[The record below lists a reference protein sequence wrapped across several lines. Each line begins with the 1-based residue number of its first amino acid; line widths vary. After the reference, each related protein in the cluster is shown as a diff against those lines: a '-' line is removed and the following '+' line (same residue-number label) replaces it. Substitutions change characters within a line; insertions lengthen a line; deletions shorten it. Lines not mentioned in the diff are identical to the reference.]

1 MSRIENTGQIKTGYS
16 VKSGTNPEEKV
27 ENGSDFASMLTKYKK
42 KAAQDD
48 ETKKAETGETKNKE
62 TQPEETKNRGNEK
75 QVNGRQS
82 GENEKTAEIKAE
94 IKVTDIQDEKNSQDG
109 EKEQEQELAAAY
121 ASEACYRTFV
131 QITAENSKT
140 PAVYNNEI
148 NGIQDLAVQTTVETG
163 MEDQTAAVSTIQ
175 QTESPHTESPHTETA
190 VHADDLKLRNRSDQT
205 GEKEK
210 SGEAEEAGQSKQTAK
225 MNREEEIPDQK
236 EHISGKEMTAL
247 ASPGYTGTVESSA
260 GTAAKPAAVDTGPAD
275 RLPTAQDTLTEDLG
289 NYLDTKI
296 SEKKG
301 KLELSLEPERL
312 GKLTIRLEYEKGK
325 TEVTIF
331 STSAK
336 TLEILSKE
344 AGHLA
349 QILEEKTG
357 HPVIPISAKEEK
369 GITELEEQIKDMF
382 FGGEISFNDEV
393 YITNARH
400 KAALEEADR
409 SLDLVRNSIEM
420 GMPEDFFSI
429 DLMNAYENLGKI
441 LGESVGED
449 LVNEIFSKFCM
460 GK

>member
-109 EKEQEQELAAAY
+109 EKEQELAAAY

-175 QTESPHTESPHTETA
+175 QTESPHTESPHTETD

-236 EHISGKEMTAL
+236 EQISGKEMTAL

-357 HPVIPISAKEEK
+357 TPTVIYTPEQTENRQNMDQDPGHGRNGRQDQKEQRQK
-369 GITELEEQIKDMF
+369 QDD
-382 FGGEISFNDEV
+382 SF
-393 YITNARH
+393 AQQLR
-400 KAALEEADR
+400 
-409 SLDLVRNSIEM
+409 
-420 GMPEDFFSI
+420 
-429 DLMNAYENLGKI
+429 LG
-441 LGESVGED
+441 LT
-449 LVNEIFSKFCM
+449 
-460 GK
+460 

>member
-1 MSRIENTGQIKTGYS
+1 MNRIDNAGQVKTGYS
-16 VKSGTNPEEKV
+16 AKSGTNSEEKV
-27 ENGSDFASMLTKYKK
+27 GNGSHFASMLTKYKK

-62 TQPEETKNRGNEK
+62 TQPEETKNRENEK

-82 GENEKTAEIKAE
+82 GENEKTDEIKAE

-121 ASEACYRTFV
+121 ASETCYRTFV

-148 NGIQDLAVQTTVETG
+148 NGIQDLAVQTTSETG

-175 QTESPHTESPHTETA
+175 QTESPHSEIA
-190 VHADDLKLRNRSDQT
+190 VHADGLKLQNRLEQT
-205 GEKEK
+205 GETEDT
-210 SGEAEEAGQSKQTAK
+210 GRTEETGQSKQTAK

-247 ASPGYTGTVESSA
+247 ASSSYTGTVESSA

-275 RLPTAQDTLTEDLG
+275 RLATAQDTLTEDLG

-357 HPVIPISAKEEK
+357 TPTVIYTPEQTENRQNMDQDTGHGRNGRQDQKEQRQK
-369 GITELEEQIKDMF
+369 QDD
-382 FGGEISFNDEV
+382 SF
-393 YITNARH
+393 AQQLR
-400 KAALEEADR
+400 
-409 SLDLVRNSIEM
+409 
-420 GMPEDFFSI
+420 
-429 DLMNAYENLGKI
+429 LG
-441 LGESVGED
+441 LT
-449 LVNEIFSKFCM
+449 
-460 GK
+460 

>member
-62 TQPEETKNRGNEK
+62 TQPEETKNSGNEK

-175 QTESPHTESPHTETA
+175 QTESPHTETA

-357 HPVIPISAKEEK
+357 TPTVIYTPEQTENRQNMDQDTGHGRNGRQDQKEQRQK
-369 GITELEEQIKDMF
+369 QDD
-382 FGGEISFNDEV
+382 SF
-393 YITNARH
+393 AQQLR
-400 KAALEEADR
+400 
-409 SLDLVRNSIEM
+409 
-420 GMPEDFFSI
+420 
-429 DLMNAYENLGKI
+429 LG
-441 LGESVGED
+441 LA
-449 LVNEIFSKFCM
+449 
-460 GK
+460 

>member
-148 NGIQDLAVQTTVETG
+148 NGIQDLAVQTTVKTG

-236 EHISGKEMTAL
+236 EQISGKEMTAL

-357 HPVIPISAKEEK
+357 TPTVIYTPEQTENRQNMDQDPGHGRNGRQDQKEQRQK
-369 GITELEEQIKDMF
+369 QDD
-382 FGGEISFNDEV
+382 SF
-393 YITNARH
+393 AQQLR
-400 KAALEEADR
+400 
-409 SLDLVRNSIEM
+409 
-420 GMPEDFFSI
+420 
-429 DLMNAYENLGKI
+429 LG
-441 LGESVGED
+441 LT
-449 LVNEIFSKFCM
+449 
-460 GK
+460 

>member
-1 MSRIENTGQIKTGYS
+1 MSRIENTGQIKPGYS
-16 VKSGTNPEEKV
+16 VKAATNSEEKV
-27 ENGSDFASMLTKYKK
+27 GNGSDFASMLTKYQK

-121 ASEACYRTFV
+121 ASETCYRTFV

-175 QTESPHTESPHTETA
+175 QTESPHTETA
-190 VHADDLKLRNRSDQT
+190 VHADDLKLRNRLDQT

-225 MNREEEIPDQK
+225 MNREEETPGRK

-247 ASPGYTGTVESSA
+247 ASSGYRGTVESSA
-260 GTAAKPAAVDTGPAD
+260 GTAEKPAAADIGPAD
-275 RLPTAQDTLTEDLG
+275 RLATAQDTLTEDLG

-357 HPVIPISAKEEK
+357 TPTVIYTPEQTENRQNMDQNPGHGRNGRQDQKEQRQK
-369 GITELEEQIKDMF
+369 QDD
-382 FGGEISFNDEV
+382 SFV
-393 YITNARH
+393 QQLR
-400 KAALEEADR
+400 
-409 SLDLVRNSIEM
+409 
-420 GMPEDFFSI
+420 
-429 DLMNAYENLGKI
+429 LG
-441 LGESVGED
+441 LA
-449 LVNEIFSKFCM
+449 
-460 GK
+460 

>member
-210 SGEAEEAGQSKQTAK
+210 SGESEEAGQSKQTAK

-247 ASPGYTGTVESSA
+247 ASPGYRGTVESSA

-357 HPVIPISAKEEK
+357 TPTVIYTPEQTENRQNMDQDPGHGRNGRQDQKEQRQK
-369 GITELEEQIKDMF
+369 QDD
-382 FGGEISFNDEV
+382 SF
-393 YITNARH
+393 AQQLR
-400 KAALEEADR
+400 
-409 SLDLVRNSIEM
+409 
-420 GMPEDFFSI
+420 
-429 DLMNAYENLGKI
+429 LG
-441 LGESVGED
+441 LA
-449 LVNEIFSKFCM
+449 
-460 GK
+460 

>member
-27 ENGSDFASMLTKYKK
+27 ENGSDFASMLTKYQK
-42 KAAQDD
+42 KAAQND

-82 GENEKTAEIKAE
+82 GENVKTDEIKAE
-94 IKVTDIQDEKNSQDG
+94 IKVTDIQDGKNSQDG

-121 ASEACYRTFV
+121 VSEACYRTFV

-148 NGIQDLAVQTTVETG
+148 NGIQDLAVQTTSETG

-236 EHISGKEMTAL
+236 EHLSGKEMTAL
-247 ASPGYTGTVESSA
+247 ASSGYTGTVESSA

-275 RLPTAQDTLTEDLG
+275 RLATAQDTLTEDLG

-357 HPVIPISAKEEK
+357 TPTVIYTPEQTENRQNMDQDPGHGRNGRQDQKEQRQK
-369 GITELEEQIKDMF
+369 QDD
-382 FGGEISFNDEV
+382 SF
-393 YITNARH
+393 AQQLR
-400 KAALEEADR
+400 
-409 SLDLVRNSIEM
+409 
-420 GMPEDFFSI
+420 
-429 DLMNAYENLGKI
+429 LG
-441 LGESVGED
+441 LT
-449 LVNEIFSKFCM
+449 
-460 GK
+460 

>member
-1 MSRIENTGQIKTGYS
+1 MNRIENTGQVKTGYS
-16 VKSGTNPEEKV
+16 VKSGTNSEEKV
-27 ENGSDFASMLTKYKK
+27 GNGSDFASMLTKYKK

-62 TQPEETKNRGNEK
+62 TQPEETKNRENEK

-82 GENEKTAEIKAE
+82 GENEKTDEIKAE

-121 ASEACYRTFV
+121 ASETCYRTFV

-148 NGIQDLAVQTTVETG
+148 NGIQDLAVQTTSETG

-175 QTESPHTESPHTETA
+175 QTESPHSEIA
-190 VHADDLKLRNRSDQT
+190 VHADGLKLQNRLEQT
-205 GEKEK
+205 GETEDT
-210 SGEAEEAGQSKQTAK
+210 GRTEETGQSKQTAK

-247 ASPGYTGTVESSA
+247 ASSSYTGTVESSA

-275 RLPTAQDTLTEDLG
+275 RLATAQDTLTEDLG

-357 HPVIPISAKEEK
+357 NPTVIYTPDQTENRQNMDQDTGHGRNGRQDQKEQRQK
-369 GITELEEQIKDMF
+369 QDD
-382 FGGEISFNDEV
+382 SF
-393 YITNARH
+393 AQQLR
-400 KAALEEADR
+400 
-409 SLDLVRNSIEM
+409 
-420 GMPEDFFSI
+420 
-429 DLMNAYENLGKI
+429 LG
-441 LGESVGED
+441 LA
-449 LVNEIFSKFCM
+449 
-460 GK
+460 

>member
-82 GENEKTAEIKAE
+82 EENEKTDEIKAE

-148 NGIQDLAVQTTVETG
+148 NGIQDLAVQTTSETG

-175 QTESPHTESPHTETA
+175 QTESPHTETA
-190 VHADDLKLRNRSDQT
+190 VHADGLKLQNRLEQT
-205 GEKEK
+205 GETEDT
-210 SGEAEEAGQSKQTAK
+210 GRTEEAGQSKQTAK

-275 RLPTAQDTLTEDLG
+275 RLVTAQDTLTEDLG

-357 HPVIPISAKEEK
+357 TPTVIYTPEQTENRQNMDQDPGHGRNGRQDQKEQRQK
-369 GITELEEQIKDMF
+369 QDD
-382 FGGEISFNDEV
+382 SF
-393 YITNARH
+393 AQQLR
-400 KAALEEADR
+400 
-409 SLDLVRNSIEM
+409 
-420 GMPEDFFSI
+420 
-429 DLMNAYENLGKI
+429 LG
-441 LGESVGED
+441 LA
-449 LVNEIFSKFCM
+449 
-460 GK
+460 

>member
-1 MSRIENTGQIKTGYS
+1 MSRIENTGQIKPGYS
-16 VKSGTNPEEKV
+16 VKAATNSEEKV
-27 ENGSDFASMLTKYKK
+27 GNGSDFASMLTKYQK

-121 ASEACYRTFV
+121 ASETCYRTFV

-148 NGIQDLAVQTTVETG
+148 NGIQDLAVQTTSETG

-175 QTESPHTESPHTETA
+175 QTESPHTETD

-225 MNREEEIPDQK
+225 MNREEEMPGRK

-275 RLPTAQDTLTEDLG
+275 RLATAQDTLTEDLG

-357 HPVIPISAKEEK
+357 NPTVIYTPDQ
-369 GITELEEQIKDMF
+369 TENRQNMDQDTGQGRNDRQEHREQRQKQDD
-382 FGGEISFNDEV
+382 SF
-393 YITNARH
+393 AQQLR
-400 KAALEEADR
+400 
-409 SLDLVRNSIEM
+409 
-420 GMPEDFFSI
+420 
-429 DLMNAYENLGKI
+429 LG
-441 LGESVGED
+441 LA
-449 LVNEIFSKFCM
+449 
-460 GK
+460 

>member
-27 ENGSDFASMLTKYKK
+27 ENGSDFASMLTKYQK

-75 QVNGRQS
+75 QVNGRQT

-94 IKVTDIQDEKNSQDG
+94 IKVTDIQNEKNSQDG

-140 PAVYNNEI
+140 PAAYNNEI

-175 QTESPHTESPHTETA
+175 QTESPHTETA

-236 EHISGKEMTAL
+236 EQISGKEMTAL

-357 HPVIPISAKEEK
+357 TPTVIYTPEQTENRQNMDQDPGHGRNGRQDQKEQRQK
-369 GITELEEQIKDMF
+369 QDD
-382 FGGEISFNDEV
+382 SF
-393 YITNARH
+393 AQQLR
-400 KAALEEADR
+400 
-409 SLDLVRNSIEM
+409 
-420 GMPEDFFSI
+420 
-429 DLMNAYENLGKI
+429 LG
-441 LGESVGED
+441 LT
-449 LVNEIFSKFCM
+449 
-460 GK
+460 

>member
-1 MSRIENTGQIKTGYS
+1 MSRIENTSQIKTGYS

-236 EHISGKEMTAL
+236 EHLSGKEMTAL
-247 ASPGYTGTVESSA
+247 ASSGYTGTVESSA

-357 HPVIPISAKEEK
+357 TPTVIYTPEQTENRQNMDQDTGHGRNGRQDQKEQRQK
-369 GITELEEQIKDMF
+369 QDD
-382 FGGEISFNDEV
+382 SF
-393 YITNARH
+393 AQQLR
-400 KAALEEADR
+400 
-409 SLDLVRNSIEM
+409 
-420 GMPEDFFSI
+420 
-429 DLMNAYENLGKI
+429 LG
-441 LGESVGED
+441 LT
-449 LVNEIFSKFCM
+449 
-460 GK
+460 

>member
-1 MSRIENTGQIKTGYS
+1 MNRIENTGQVKTGYS
-16 VKSGTNPEEKV
+16 VKSGTNSEEKV
-27 ENGSDFASMLTKYKK
+27 GNGSDFASMLTKYKK

-62 TQPEETKNRGNEK
+62 TQPEETKNRENEK

-82 GENEKTAEIKAE
+82 GENEKTDEIKAE

-148 NGIQDLAVQTTVETG
+148 NGIQDLAVQTTSETG

-175 QTESPHTESPHTETA
+175 QTESPHSEIA
-190 VHADDLKLRNRSDQT
+190 VHADGLKLQNRLEQT
-205 GEKEK
+205 GETEDT
-210 SGEAEEAGQSKQTAK
+210 GRTEETGQSKQTAK

-247 ASPGYTGTVESSA
+247 ASSSYTGTVESSA

-275 RLPTAQDTLTEDLG
+275 RLATAQDTLTEDLG

-357 HPVIPISAKEEK
+357 TPTVIYTPEQTENRQNMDQDTGHGRNGRQDQKEQRQK
-369 GITELEEQIKDMF
+369 QDD
-382 FGGEISFNDEV
+382 SF
-393 YITNARH
+393 AQQLR
-400 KAALEEADR
+400 
-409 SLDLVRNSIEM
+409 
-420 GMPEDFFSI
+420 
-429 DLMNAYENLGKI
+429 LG
-441 LGESVGED
+441 LT
-449 LVNEIFSKFCM
+449 
-460 GK
+460 

>member
-1 MSRIENTGQIKTGYS
+1 MSRIENTGQIKPGYS
-16 VKSGTNPEEKV
+16 VKAATNSEEKV
-27 ENGSDFASMLTKYKK
+27 GNGSDFASMLTKYQK

-82 GENEKTAEIKAE
+82 GENVKTDEIKAE
-94 IKVTDIQDEKNSQDG
+94 IKVTDIQDGKNSQDG

-121 ASEACYRTFV
+121 VSEACYRTFV

-357 HPVIPISAKEEK
+357 TPTVIYTPEQTENRQNMDQDTGHGRNGRQDQKEQRQK
-369 GITELEEQIKDMF
+369 QDD
-382 FGGEISFNDEV
+382 SF
-393 YITNARH
+393 AQQLR
-400 KAALEEADR
+400 
-409 SLDLVRNSIEM
+409 
-420 GMPEDFFSI
+420 
-429 DLMNAYENLGKI
+429 LG
-441 LGESVGED
+441 LT
-449 LVNEIFSKFCM
+449 
-460 GK
+460 

>member
-16 VKSGTNPEEKV
+16 EKSGTNPEEKV
-27 ENGSDFASMLTKYKK
+27 ENGADFASMLTKYKK

-94 IKVTDIQDEKNSQDG
+94 IKVTDIQDGKNSQDG

-175 QTESPHTESPHTETA
+175 QTESPHTETA

-357 HPVIPISAKEEK
+357 TPTVIYTPEQTENRQNMDQDTGHGRNGRQDQKEQRQK
-369 GITELEEQIKDMF
+369 QDD
-382 FGGEISFNDEV
+382 SF
-393 YITNARH
+393 AQQLR
-400 KAALEEADR
+400 
-409 SLDLVRNSIEM
+409 
-420 GMPEDFFSI
+420 
-429 DLMNAYENLGKI
+429 LG
-441 LGESVGED
+441 LT
-449 LVNEIFSKFCM
+449 
-460 GK
+460 

>member
-1 MSRIENTGQIKTGYS
+1 MNRIENAGQVKTGYS
-16 VKSGTNPEEKV
+16 VKSGTNSEEKV
-27 ENGSDFASMLTKYKK
+27 GNGSDFASMLTKYKK

-62 TQPEETKNRGNEK
+62 TQPEETKNRENEK

-94 IKVTDIQDEKNSQDG
+94 IKVTDIQDGKNSQDG

-121 ASEACYRTFV
+121 ASETCYRTFV

-148 NGIQDLAVQTTVETG
+148 NGIQDLAVQTTSETG

-175 QTESPHTESPHTETA
+175 QTESPHSEIA
-190 VHADDLKLRNRSDQT
+190 VHADGLKLQNRLEQT
-205 GEKEK
+205 GETEDT
-210 SGEAEEAGQSKQTAK
+210 GRTEETGQSKQTAK

-247 ASPGYTGTVESSA
+247 ASSSYTGTVESSA
-260 GTAAKPAAVDTGPAD
+260 GTAAKPVAVDTGPAD
-275 RLPTAQDTLTEDLG
+275 RLATAQDTLTEDLG

-357 HPVIPISAKEEK
+357 TPTVIYTPEQTENRQNMDQDTGHGRNGRQDQKEQRQK
-369 GITELEEQIKDMF
+369 QDD
-382 FGGEISFNDEV
+382 SF
-393 YITNARH
+393 AQQLR
-400 KAALEEADR
+400 
-409 SLDLVRNSIEM
+409 
-420 GMPEDFFSI
+420 
-429 DLMNAYENLGKI
+429 LG
-441 LGESVGED
+441 LT
-449 LVNEIFSKFCM
+449 
-460 GK
+460 

>member
-1 MSRIENTGQIKTGYS
+1 MNRIENTGQIKTGYS

-48 ETKKAETGETKNKE
+48 ETKRAETGETKKKE
-62 TQPEETKNRGNEK
+62 TQPEETKSGENGK
-75 QVNGRQS
+75 QVNGSQS
-82 GENEKTAEIKAE
+82 GKNKKTAEIKAE
-94 IKVTDIQDEKNSQDG
+94 IKVTDIQDGKNSQDG
-109 EKEQEQELAAAY
+109 EIEQDQELTAAY
-121 ASEACYRTFV
+121 ASETCYRTFV
-131 QITAENSKT
+131 QITAENSKA
-140 PAVYNNEI
+140 PAVYNNE
-148 NGIQDLAVQTTVETG
+148 IQDLAVQTTVETG

-175 QTESPHTESPHTETA
+175 RTESPHTETV
-190 VHADDLKLRNRSDQT
+190 VHADDLKLRNRSDQI

-225 MNREEEIPDQK
+225 MNREEETPGRK

-247 ASPGYTGTVESSA
+247 ASSGYRGTVESST
-260 GTAAKPAAVDTGPAD
+260 GTAEKPAAADTGPAD
-275 RLPTAQDTLTEDLG
+275 RLATAQDTLTEDLG

-312 GKLTIRLEYEKGK
+312 GKLTIRLQYEKGK

-357 HPVIPISAKEEK
+357 TPTVIYTPEQTENRQNMDQDPGHGRNGRQDPKEQRQK
-369 GITELEEQIKDMF
+369 QDD
-382 FGGEISFNDEV
+382 SF
-393 YITNARH
+393 AQQLR
-400 KAALEEADR
+400 
-409 SLDLVRNSIEM
+409 
-420 GMPEDFFSI
+420 
-429 DLMNAYENLGKI
+429 LG
-441 LGESVGED
+441 LA
-449 LVNEIFSKFCM
+449 
-460 GK
+460 

>member
-16 VKSGTNPEEKV
+16 VKSGTNSEEKV
-27 ENGSDFASMLTKYKK
+27 ENGSDFASMLTKYQK
-42 KAAQDD
+42 KAAQND

-82 GENEKTAEIKAE
+82 EENEKTDEIKAE
-94 IKVTDIQDEKNSQDG
+94 IKVTDIQDGKNSQDG

-121 ASEACYRTFV
+121 VSEACYRTFV

-357 HPVIPISAKEEK
+357 TPTVIYTPEQTENRQNMDQDTGHGRNGRQDQKEQRQK
-369 GITELEEQIKDMF
+369 QDD
-382 FGGEISFNDEV
+382 SF
-393 YITNARH
+393 AQQLR
-400 KAALEEADR
+400 
-409 SLDLVRNSIEM
+409 
-420 GMPEDFFSI
+420 
-429 DLMNAYENLGKI
+429 LG
-441 LGESVGED
+441 LT
-449 LVNEIFSKFCM
+449 
-460 GK
+460 

>member
-1 MSRIENTGQIKTGYS
+1 MNRIENTGQIKTGYS
-16 VKSGTNPEEKV
+16 VKSGTNSEEKV
-27 ENGSDFASMLTKYKK
+27 GNGSDFASMLTKYKK

-62 TQPEETKNRGNEK
+62 TQPEETKNRENEK

-82 GENEKTAEIKAE
+82 GENEKTDEIKAE

-121 ASEACYRTFV
+121 ASETCYRTFV
-131 QITAENSKT
+131 QITAENSKM
-140 PAVYNNEI
+140 PAAYNNEI
-148 NGIQDLAVQTTVETG
+148 NGIQDLAVQTTSETG

-175 QTESPHTESPHTETA
+175 QTESPHSEIA
-190 VHADDLKLRNRSDQT
+190 VHADSLKLQHRLEQT
-205 GEKEK
+205 GETEDT
-210 SGEAEEAGQSKQTAK
+210 GRTEETGQSKQTAK
-225 MNREEEIPDQK
+225 INREEEMPDRK

-247 ASPGYTGTVESSA
+247 ASSSYTGTVESSA
-260 GTAAKPAAVDTGPAD
+260 GTAEKPAAADTGPAD
-275 RLPTAQDTLTEDLG
+275 RLATAQDTLTEDLG

-357 HPVIPISAKEEK
+357 TPTVIYTPEQ
-369 GITELEEQIKDMF
+369 TENRQNMDQDTGQGRNDRQEHREQRQKQDD
-382 FGGEISFNDEV
+382 SF
-393 YITNARH
+393 AQQLR
-400 KAALEEADR
+400 
-409 SLDLVRNSIEM
+409 
-420 GMPEDFFSI
+420 
-429 DLMNAYENLGKI
+429 LG
-441 LGESVGED
+441 LA
-449 LVNEIFSKFCM
+449 
-460 GK
+460 

>member
-163 MEDQTAAVSTIQ
+163 MEDKSAAVSTIQ
-175 QTESPHTESPHTETA
+175 QTESPHTESPHTETS

-247 ASPGYTGTVESSA
+247 ASSGYTGTVESSA

-357 HPVIPISAKEEK
+357 TPTVIYTPEQTENRQNMDQDPGHGRNGRQDQKEQRQK
-369 GITELEEQIKDMF
+369 QDD
-382 FGGEISFNDEV
+382 SF
-393 YITNARH
+393 AQQLR
-400 KAALEEADR
+400 
-409 SLDLVRNSIEM
+409 
-420 GMPEDFFSI
+420 
-429 DLMNAYENLGKI
+429 LG
-441 LGESVGED
+441 LA
-449 LVNEIFSKFCM
+449 
-460 GK
+460 

>member
-1 MSRIENTGQIKTGYS
+1 MNRIENAGQVKTGYS
-16 VKSGTNPEEKV
+16 VKSGTNSEEKV
-27 ENGSDFASMLTKYKK
+27 GNGSDFASMLTKYKK
-42 KAAQDD
+42 RAAQDD

-62 TQPEETKNRGNEK
+62 TQPEETKNRENEK

-82 GENEKTAEIKAE
+82 GENEKTDEIKAE

-109 EKEQEQELAAAY
+109 EKEQELAAAY
-121 ASEACYRTFV
+121 ASETCYRTFV

-148 NGIQDLAVQTTVETG
+148 NGIQDLAVQTTSEAG
-163 MEDQTAAVSTIQ
+163 MEDQSAAVSTIQ
-175 QTESPHTESPHTETA
+175 KTEAPHTETA
-190 VHADDLKLRNRSDQT
+190 VHADGLKLQNRLEQT
-205 GEKEK
+205 GETEDT
-210 SGEAEEAGQSKQTAK
+210 GRTGEAGQSKQTAK
-225 MNREEEIPDQK
+225 MNREEEMPDRK

-275 RLPTAQDTLTEDLG
+275 RLTTAQDTLTEDLG

-357 HPVIPISAKEEK
+357 TPTVIYTPEQTENRQNMDQDTGHGRNGRQGPKEQRQK
-369 GITELEEQIKDMF
+369 QDD
-382 FGGEISFNDEV
+382 SF
-393 YITNARH
+393 AQQLR
-400 KAALEEADR
+400 
-409 SLDLVRNSIEM
+409 
-420 GMPEDFFSI
+420 
-429 DLMNAYENLGKI
+429 LG
-441 LGESVGED
+441 LA
-449 LVNEIFSKFCM
+449 
-460 GK
+460 

>member
-94 IKVTDIQDEKNSQDG
+94 IKVTDIQDGKNSQDG
-109 EKEQEQELAAAY
+109 EKEQELAAAY

-247 ASPGYTGTVESSA
+247 ASPGYRGTVESSA

-357 HPVIPISAKEEK
+357 TPTVIYTPEQTENRQNMDQDTGHGRNGRQDQKEQRQK
-369 GITELEEQIKDMF
+369 QDD
-382 FGGEISFNDEV
+382 SF
-393 YITNARH
+393 AQQLR
-400 KAALEEADR
+400 
-409 SLDLVRNSIEM
+409 
-420 GMPEDFFSI
+420 
-429 DLMNAYENLGKI
+429 LG
-441 LGESVGED
+441 LT
-449 LVNEIFSKFCM
+449 
-460 GK
+460 

>member
-1 MSRIENTGQIKTGYS
+1 MNRIENTGQIKTGYS
-16 VKSGTNPEEKV
+16 VKSGMNPEEKV

-48 ETKKAETGETKNKE
+48 ETKRAETGETKKKE
-62 TQPEETKNRGNEK
+62 TQPEETKSGENGK
-75 QVNGRQS
+75 QVNGSQS
-82 GENEKTAEIKAE
+82 GKNKKTAEIKAE
-94 IKVTDIQDEKNSQDG
+94 IKVTDIQDGKNSQDG
-109 EKEQEQELAAAY
+109 EIEQDQELTAAY
-121 ASEACYRTFV
+121 ASETCYRTFV
-131 QITAENSKT
+131 QITAENSKA
-140 PAVYNNEI
+140 PAVYNNE
-148 NGIQDLAVQTTVETG
+148 IQDLAVQTTVETG

-175 QTESPHTESPHTETA
+175 RTESPHTETV
-190 VHADDLKLRNRSDQT
+190 VHADDLKLRNRSDQI

-225 MNREEEIPDQK
+225 MNREEETPGRK

-247 ASPGYTGTVESSA
+247 ASSGYRGTVESST
-260 GTAAKPAAVDTGPAD
+260 GTAEKPAAADTGPAD
-275 RLPTAQDTLTEDLG
+275 RLATAQDTLTEDLG

-312 GKLTIRLEYEKGK
+312 GKLTIRLQYEKGK

-357 HPVIPISAKEEK
+357 TPTVIYTPEQTENRQNMDQDPGHSRNGRQDQKEQRQK
-369 GITELEEQIKDMF
+369 QDD
-382 FGGEISFNDEV
+382 SF
-393 YITNARH
+393 AQQLR
-400 KAALEEADR
+400 
-409 SLDLVRNSIEM
+409 
-420 GMPEDFFSI
+420 
-429 DLMNAYENLGKI
+429 LG
-441 LGESVGED
+441 LA
-449 LVNEIFSKFCM
+449 
-460 GK
+460 

>member
-82 GENEKTAEIKAE
+82 GENVKTDEIKAE

-163 MEDQTAAVSTIQ
+163 MEDKSAAVSTIQ
-175 QTESPHTESPHTETA
+175 QTESPHTETA

-260 GTAAKPAAVDTGPAD
+260 GTAAKPVAVDTGPAD

-357 HPVIPISAKEEK
+357 TPTVIYTPEQTENRQNMDQDTGHGRNGRQDQKEQRQK
-369 GITELEEQIKDMF
+369 QDD
-382 FGGEISFNDEV
+382 SF
-393 YITNARH
+393 AQQLR
-400 KAALEEADR
+400 
-409 SLDLVRNSIEM
+409 
-420 GMPEDFFSI
+420 
-429 DLMNAYENLGKI
+429 LG
-441 LGESVGED
+441 LA
-449 LVNEIFSKFCM
+449 
-460 GK
+460 

>member
-1 MSRIENTGQIKTGYS
+1 MSRIENTGQIKPGYS
-16 VKSGTNPEEKV
+16 VKAATNPEEKV
-27 ENGSDFASMLTKYKK
+27 GNGSDFASMLTKYQK

-121 ASEACYRTFV
+121 ASETCYRTFV

-175 QTESPHTESPHTETA
+175 QTESPHTETA
-190 VHADDLKLRNRSDQT
+190 VHADDLKLRNRLAQT

-225 MNREEEIPDQK
+225 MNREEETPGRK

-247 ASPGYTGTVESSA
+247 ASSGYRGTVESST
-260 GTAAKPAAVDTGPAD
+260 GTAEKPAAADIGPAD
-275 RLPTAQDTLTEDLG
+275 RLATAQDTLTEDLG

-357 HPVIPISAKEEK
+357 TPTVIYTPEQTENRQNMDQDPGHGRNGRQDPKEQRQK
-369 GITELEEQIKDMF
+369 QDD
-382 FGGEISFNDEV
+382 SFV
-393 YITNARH
+393 QQLR
-400 KAALEEADR
+400 
-409 SLDLVRNSIEM
+409 
-420 GMPEDFFSI
+420 
-429 DLMNAYENLGKI
+429 LG
-441 LGESVGED
+441 LA
-449 LVNEIFSKFCM
+449 
-460 GK
+460 

>member
-62 TQPEETKNRGNEK
+62 TQPEETKNSGNEK

-357 HPVIPISAKEEK
+357 TPTVIYTPEQTENRQNMDQDPGHGRNGRQDQKEQRQK
-369 GITELEEQIKDMF
+369 QDD
-382 FGGEISFNDEV
+382 SF
-393 YITNARH
+393 AQQLR
-400 KAALEEADR
+400 
-409 SLDLVRNSIEM
+409 
-420 GMPEDFFSI
+420 
-429 DLMNAYENLGKI
+429 LG
-441 LGESVGED
+441 LA
-449 LVNEIFSKFCM
+449 
-460 GK
+460 

>member
-247 ASPGYTGTVESSA
+247 ASSSYTGTVESSA

-275 RLPTAQDTLTEDLG
+275 RLATAQDTLTEDLG

-357 HPVIPISAKEEK
+357 TPTVIYTPEQTENRQNMDQDPGHGRNGRQDQKEQRQK
-369 GITELEEQIKDMF
+369 QDD
-382 FGGEISFNDEV
+382 SF
-393 YITNARH
+393 AQQLR
-400 KAALEEADR
+400 
-409 SLDLVRNSIEM
+409 
-420 GMPEDFFSI
+420 
-429 DLMNAYENLGKI
+429 LG
-441 LGESVGED
+441 LA
-449 LVNEIFSKFCM
+449 
-460 GK
+460 

>member
-175 QTESPHTESPHTETA
+175 QTESPHTETA

-260 GTAAKPAAVDTGPAD
+260 GTAAKPVAVDTGPAD

-357 HPVIPISAKEEK
+357 TPTVIYTPEQTENRQNMDQDPGHGRNGRQDQKEQRQK
-369 GITELEEQIKDMF
+369 QDD
-382 FGGEISFNDEV
+382 SF
-393 YITNARH
+393 AQQLR
-400 KAALEEADR
+400 
-409 SLDLVRNSIEM
+409 
-420 GMPEDFFSI
+420 
-429 DLMNAYENLGKI
+429 LG
-441 LGESVGED
+441 LA
-449 LVNEIFSKFCM
+449 
-460 GK
+460 

>member
-27 ENGSDFASMLTKYKK
+27 ENGSDFASMLTKYQK

-94 IKVTDIQDEKNSQDG
+94 IKVTDIQNEKNSQDG

-175 QTESPHTESPHTETA
+175 QTESPHTETA
-190 VHADDLKLRNRSDQT
+190 VHADDLKLRNRLDQT

-236 EHISGKEMTAL
+236 EQISGKEMTAL

-357 HPVIPISAKEEK
+357 TPTVIYTPEQTENRQNMDQDPGHGRNGRQDQKEQRQK
-369 GITELEEQIKDMF
+369 QDD
-382 FGGEISFNDEV
+382 SFV
-393 YITNARH
+393 QQLR
-400 KAALEEADR
+400 
-409 SLDLVRNSIEM
+409 
-420 GMPEDFFSI
+420 
-429 DLMNAYENLGKI
+429 LG
-441 LGESVGED
+441 LA
-449 LVNEIFSKFCM
+449 
-460 GK
+460 

>member
-1 MSRIENTGQIKTGYS
+1 MSRIENTGQIKPGYS
-16 VKSGTNPEEKV
+16 VKAATNSEEKV
-27 ENGSDFASMLTKYKK
+27 GNGSDFASMLTKYQK

-109 EKEQEQELAAAY
+109 EKEQELVAAY
-121 ASEACYRTFV
+121 ASETCYRTFV

-148 NGIQDLAVQTTVETG
+148 NGIQDLAVQTTSETG
-163 MEDQTAAVSTIQ
+163 VEDQTAAVTTIQ
-175 QTESPHTESPHTETA
+175 QTESPHTETA

-225 MNREEEIPDQK
+225 MNREEEMPGRK

-247 ASPGYTGTVESSA
+247 ASSGYRGTVESST
-260 GTAAKPAAVDTGPAD
+260 GTAEKPAAVDAGPAD
-275 RLPTAQDTLTEDLG
+275 RLATAQDTLTEDLG

-357 HPVIPISAKEEK
+357 NPTVIYTPDQ
-369 GITELEEQIKDMF
+369 TENRQNMDQDTGQGRNGRQEHREQRQKQDD
-382 FGGEISFNDEV
+382 SF
-393 YITNARH
+393 AQQLR
-400 KAALEEADR
+400 
-409 SLDLVRNSIEM
+409 
-420 GMPEDFFSI
+420 
-429 DLMNAYENLGKI
+429 LG
-441 LGESVGED
+441 LA
-449 LVNEIFSKFCM
+449 
-460 GK
+460 

>member
-1 MSRIENTGQIKTGYS
+1 MNRIENTGQIKTGYS

-82 GENEKTAEIKAE
+82 GENVKTDEIKAE
-94 IKVTDIQDEKNSQDG
+94 IKVTDIQDEKNGQDG
-109 EKEQEQELAAAY
+109 EKEQELAAAY
-121 ASEACYRTFV
+121 ASETCYRTFV

-148 NGIQDLAVQTTVETG
+148 NGIQDLAVQTTSEAG
-163 MEDQTAAVSTIQ
+163 MEDQSAAVSTIQ
-175 QTESPHTESPHTETA
+175 QTEAPHSEIA
-190 VHADDLKLRNRSDQT
+190 VHADSLKLQNRSDQT

-210 SGEAEEAGQSKQTAK
+210 SGEAEEAGQSKLTAK

-260 GTAAKPAAVDTGPAD
+260 GTAAKPVAVDTGPAD

-357 HPVIPISAKEEK
+357 TPTVIYTPEQTENRQNMDQDPGHGRNGRQDQKEQRQK
-369 GITELEEQIKDMF
+369 QDD
-382 FGGEISFNDEV
+382 SF
-393 YITNARH
+393 AQQLR
-400 KAALEEADR
+400 
-409 SLDLVRNSIEM
+409 
-420 GMPEDFFSI
+420 
-429 DLMNAYENLGKI
+429 LG
-441 LGESVGED
+441 LT
-449 LVNEIFSKFCM
+449 
-460 GK
+460 

>member
-1 MSRIENTGQIKTGYS
+1 MSRIENTGQIKPGYS
-16 VKSGTNPEEKV
+16 VKAATNSEEKV
-27 ENGSDFASMLTKYKK
+27 GNGSDFASMLTKYQK

-175 QTESPHTESPHTETA
+175 QTESPHTETA
-190 VHADDLKLRNRSDQT
+190 VHADDLKLRNRLDQT

-225 MNREEEIPDQK
+225 MNREEEIPDRK

-357 HPVIPISAKEEK
+357 TPTVIYTPEQTENRQNMDRDPGHGRNGRQDQKEQRQK
-369 GITELEEQIKDMF
+369 QDD
-382 FGGEISFNDEV
+382 SFV
-393 YITNARH
+393 QQLR
-400 KAALEEADR
+400 
-409 SLDLVRNSIEM
+409 
-420 GMPEDFFSI
+420 
-429 DLMNAYENLGKI
+429 LG
-441 LGESVGED
+441 LA
-449 LVNEIFSKFCM
+449 
-460 GK
+460 

>member
-1 MSRIENTGQIKTGYS
+1 MNRIENAGQVKTGYS
-16 VKSGTNPEEKV
+16 VKSGTNSEEKV
-27 ENGSDFASMLTKYKK
+27 GNGSDFASMLTKYKK

-62 TQPEETKNRGNEK
+62 TQPEETKNSGNEK

-109 EKEQEQELAAAY
+109 EKEQEQELAVAY
-121 ASEACYRTFV
+121 ASETCYRTFV

-163 MEDQTAAVSTIQ
+163 MEDKSAAVSTIQ
-175 QTESPHTESPHTETA
+175 QTESPHTETA
-190 VHADDLKLRNRSDQT
+190 VHADGLKLQNRLEQT
-205 GEKEK
+205 GETEDT
-210 SGEAEEAGQSKQTAK
+210 GRTEETGQSKQTAK

-236 EHISGKEMTAL
+236 EHLSGKEMTAL
-247 ASPGYTGTVESSA
+247 ASSGYTGTVESSA

-275 RLPTAQDTLTEDLG
+275 RLATAQDTLTEDLG

-357 HPVIPISAKEEK
+357 TPTVIYTPEQTENRQNMDQDPGHGRNGRQDQKEQRQK
-369 GITELEEQIKDMF
+369 QDD
-382 FGGEISFNDEV
+382 SF
-393 YITNARH
+393 AQQLR
-400 KAALEEADR
+400 
-409 SLDLVRNSIEM
+409 
-420 GMPEDFFSI
+420 
-429 DLMNAYENLGKI
+429 LG
-441 LGESVGED
+441 LA
-449 LVNEIFSKFCM
+449 
-460 GK
+460 

>member
-109 EKEQEQELAAAY
+109 EKEQELAAAY

-260 GTAAKPAAVDTGPAD
+260 GTAAKPVAVDTGPAD

-357 HPVIPISAKEEK
+357 TPTVIYTPEQTENRQNMDQDPGHGRNGRQDQKEQRQK
-369 GITELEEQIKDMF
+369 QDD
-382 FGGEISFNDEV
+382 SF
-393 YITNARH
+393 AQQLR
-400 KAALEEADR
+400 
-409 SLDLVRNSIEM
+409 
-420 GMPEDFFSI
+420 
-429 DLMNAYENLGKI
+429 LG
-441 LGESVGED
+441 LT
-449 LVNEIFSKFCM
+449 
-460 GK
+460 

>member
-1 MSRIENTGQIKTGYS
+1 MSRIENTGQIKPGYS
-16 VKSGTNPEEKV
+16 VKAATNSEEKV
-27 ENGSDFASMLTKYKK
+27 GNGSDFASMLTKYKK

-121 ASEACYRTFV
+121 ASETCYRTFV

-148 NGIQDLAVQTTVETG
+148 NGIQDLAVQTTSETG
-163 MEDQTAAVSTIQ
+163 VEDQTAAVTTIQ
-175 QTESPHTESPHTETA
+175 QTESPHTETA

-225 MNREEEIPDQK
+225 MNREEEMPGRK

-247 ASPGYTGTVESSA
+247 ASSGYRGTVESSA
-260 GTAAKPAAVDTGPAD
+260 GTAEKPAAADTGPAD
-275 RLPTAQDTLTEDLG
+275 RLATAQDTLTEDLG

-357 HPVIPISAKEEK
+357 TPTVIYTPEQTENRQNMDQDTGHGRNGRQDQKEQRQK
-369 GITELEEQIKDMF
+369 QDD
-382 FGGEISFNDEV
+382 SF
-393 YITNARH
+393 AQQLR
-400 KAALEEADR
+400 
-409 SLDLVRNSIEM
+409 
-420 GMPEDFFSI
+420 
-429 DLMNAYENLGKI
+429 LG
-441 LGESVGED
+441 LA
-449 LVNEIFSKFCM
+449 
-460 GK
+460 

>member
-1 MSRIENTGQIKTGYS
+1 MNRIENTGQIKTGYS

-48 ETKKAETGETKNKE
+48 ETKRAETGETKKKE
-62 TQPEETKNRGNEK
+62 TQPEETKSGENGK
-75 QVNGRQS
+75 QVNGSQS
-82 GENEKTAEIKAE
+82 GKNKKTAEIKAE
-94 IKVTDIQDEKNSQDG
+94 IKVTDIQDGKNSQDG
-109 EKEQEQELAAAY
+109 EIEQDQELAAAY
-121 ASEACYRTFV
+121 ASETCYRSFV
-131 QITAENSKT
+131 QITTENNKM

-148 NGIQDLAVQTTVETG
+148 QDLAVQITAESG
-163 MEDQTAAVSTIQ
+163 MEDQLAAVSTIQ
-175 QTESPHTESPHTETA
+175 KTEAPHTETVA
-190 VHADDLKLRNRSDQT
+190 HADDLKLRNRSDQI

-225 MNREEEIPDQK
+225 MNREEETPGRK

-247 ASPGYTGTVESSA
+247 ASSGYRGTVESST
-260 GTAAKPAAVDTGPAD
+260 GTAEKPAAADTGPAD
-275 RLPTAQDTLTEDLG
+275 RLATAQDTLTEDLG

-357 HPVIPISAKEEK
+357 TPTVIYTPEQTENRQNMDQDPGHSRNGRQDQKEQRQK
-369 GITELEEQIKDMF
+369 QDD
-382 FGGEISFNDEV
+382 SF
-393 YITNARH
+393 AQQLR
-400 KAALEEADR
+400 
-409 SLDLVRNSIEM
+409 
-420 GMPEDFFSI
+420 
-429 DLMNAYENLGKI
+429 LG
-441 LGESVGED
+441 LA
-449 LVNEIFSKFCM
+449 
-460 GK
+460 